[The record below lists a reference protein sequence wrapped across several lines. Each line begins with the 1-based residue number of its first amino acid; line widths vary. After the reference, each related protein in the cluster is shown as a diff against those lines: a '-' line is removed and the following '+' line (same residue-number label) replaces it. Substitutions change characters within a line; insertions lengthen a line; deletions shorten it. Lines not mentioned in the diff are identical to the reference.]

1 MAISRMSLIAIL
13 TVVASTDAIYGQQQA
28 PSRNMWNPNDYVV
41 TRGIRMIEG
50 SVPIEFADNGQVQIR
65 LWSPEDTGHLM
76 TVEAAGFTTMSE
88 PAGITITAIGPAV
101 LRYLP
106 RPRGDVIGKQSGW
119 TQRTQEFALK
129 LPREDNHEGQ
139 MRVRVH

>member
-1 MAISRMSLIAIL
+1 MTLLRIAAITVL
-13 TVVASTDAIYGQQQA
+13 TVLASADAIYGQQQA
-28 PSRNMWNPNDYVV
+28 PPRNMWDPNDYVV
-41 TRGIRMIEG
+41 TPGVRMIEG
-50 SVPIEFADNGQVQIR
+50 SVPVEFADSGQAQIR

-106 RPRGDVIGKQSGW
+106 RPRGDVIGKEAGW

-129 LPREDNHEGQ
+129 LPRDDNHEGQ
-139 MRVRVH
+139 MRIRVH